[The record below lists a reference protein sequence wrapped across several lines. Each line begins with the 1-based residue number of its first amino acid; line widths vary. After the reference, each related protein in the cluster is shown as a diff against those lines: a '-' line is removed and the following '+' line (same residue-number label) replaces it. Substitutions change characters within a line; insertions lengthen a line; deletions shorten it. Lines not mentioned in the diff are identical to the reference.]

1 VQKGWSG
8 CYASFVLCL
17 SRISLSDYALRRL
30 PSAACAELSCSF
42 TVYLLDIAG
51 CCRTLYLGAYGVT
64 VMQTAVFPELAS
76 LLVWHLQ
83 YLPFLY
89 AHAAMHYPWGV
100 LLFVVGVDCAC
111 WSMHYCFMHVLIMLV
126 GQLYQDHGVSG
137 VQGWA
142 VGFWE
147 HVTSVDTKIG
157 SWNSGFISSL
167 AQPWSCRGFQMS
179 FVISSP
185 PPLSQR
191 YAAVLVFFDIDF
203 IMLLVSKFLQYL

>member
-1 VQKGWSG
+1 
-8 CYASFVLCL
+8 
-17 SRISLSDYALRRL
+17 
-30 PSAACAELSCSF
+30 
-42 TVYLLDIAG
+42 
-51 CCRTLYLGAYGVT
+51 
-64 VMQTAVFPELAS
+64 MQMAVFPELAS

-89 AHAAMHYPWGV
+89 AHAAMHYPWGITFCCGCWLCLLV
-100 LLFVVGVDCAC
+100 SALLFYAGIDCAC
-111 WSMHYCFMHVLIMLV
+111 WPI
-126 GQLYQDHGVSG
+126 VSG
-137 VQGWA
+137 SWCFWCAGVGGWLLRTCNKC
-142 VGFWE
+142 WYE
-147 HVTSVDTKIG
+147 NR
-157 SWNSGFISSL
+157 SWNIGFISSL